1 MKILEVKGGV
11 IHPCF
16 LVHPLLFPL
25 NQTANIRRVHETTK
39 SLGTFLLN
47 FIDNCPLSE
56 FYCNF
61 AGTTHL
67 R

>member
-1 MKILEVKGGV
+1 MKLGENRAS
-11 IHPCF
+11 
-16 LVHPLLFPL
+16 HPLISVFLYLFPL

-39 SLGTFLLN
+39 SLSTFLLN

-56 FYCNF
+56 IYCNF
-61 AGTTHL
+61 ASTTHW